1 MVSWIALVFSVFAF
15 FTAFIALC
23 VAMFV
28 YIKGPKIK
36 ELDPDE
42 LFDLLLEQNDANIL
56 FRERPFD
63 D

>member
-1 MVSWIALVFSVFAF
+1 MVAWVALILSFFAF
-15 FTAFIALC
+15 SFALAAFLFA
-23 VAMFV
+23 A
-28 YIKGPKIK
+28 YIYFRGPRVR

-63 D
+63 E